1 LIVDTELRNYRYY
14 RKQSDNSPSMVRTCT
29 LDLARGVAQLPS
41 TENVEAQHGSDE
53 QDAPMADFERTS
65 ILGQESGNCPDVC

>member
-1 LIVDTELRNYRYY
+1 
-14 RKQSDNSPSMVRTCT
+14 MVRTCT